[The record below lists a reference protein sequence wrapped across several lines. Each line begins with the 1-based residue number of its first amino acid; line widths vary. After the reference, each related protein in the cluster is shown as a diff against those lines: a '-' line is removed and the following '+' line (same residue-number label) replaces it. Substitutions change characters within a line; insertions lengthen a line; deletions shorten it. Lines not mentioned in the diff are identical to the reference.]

1 MNDILDLTYYPGQD
15 YYCDG
20 EIEDRLLELARSGRE
35 MEEILR
41 ENHEWPIL
49 YHLSDIREHVL
60 DWYDFNPEGTLL
72 EIGAGCGAVTGLFCR
87 KVKQVLAVDLSKK
100 RSTINAVR
108 NGGRG
113 NLKIMVGNFEDIVIT
128 EKFDYVTLIG
138 VLEYSASYISK
149 GENPNL
155 EMLKRARGFLKPG
168 GKLLI
173 AIENKQGMKYFA
185 GAGEDHTG
193 RPFDGIEGYRG
204 VSNVYTFSRPEIERL
219 LIEAGFADN
228 RFYYPMPD
236 YKLPSVVYS
245 DAHLPTPGDFVREVE
260 CYDRPRYAFFD
271 ENAAYSQV
279 IRDGMFPYFA
289 NSFLIVAGDQPKN
302 AAKTEDVPKT
312 DFVAAYAENT
322 GGACPTIYAKYN
334 KLRERKFR
342 VRTDICEEN
351 GLRRV
356 EKYALCPE
364 ALPHV
369 EGMADRLVTLRSV
382 YPRLKFVDAEKIDGG
397 VRFVYLH
404 GESADRQIAKAAKD
418 KASLIN
424 GFEVAF
430 ERILPGAD
438 HRSCFEET
446 AAFDAVFGNGAGLV
460 GRQAVTTANIDCILE
475 NIVVDGDDWICL
487 DYEWVFDFAV
497 PVDFMRYRVVHYFYK
512 EYPETEKILSEEAL
526 LNEFGIGASDAD
538 RFAVMEQS
546 FQKYVFGGERDC
558 RYTENYRQPVTTY
571 DQMVERDRMKSH
583 EIDEL
588 RKVVGHYQGVE
599 QKLRK
604 IGLWQTLQGAQKVG
618 RKVKGVL
625 KR

>member
-1 MNDILDLTYYPGQD
+1 MKDILDLTYYPGQD
-15 YYCDG
+15 FYCDG
-20 EIEDRLLELARSGRE
+20 EIEDRLLELAQSGRD

-49 YHLSDIREHVL
+49 YHLSDMRENVL
-60 DWYDFNPEGTLL
+60 DWYDFDPEGTLL

-87 KVKQVLAVDLSKK
+87 KTKQVTAVDLSKK

-108 NGGRG
+108 NGGKG
-113 NLKIMVGNFEDIVIT
+113 NLKIMVGNFEDIVIR

-149 GENPNL
+149 GEDPNL

-173 AIENKQGMKYFA
+173 AIENKLGMKYFA
-185 GAGEDHTG
+185 GAREDHTG

-204 VSNVYTFSRPEIERL
+204 VSNVYTFSRPEIENL
-219 LIEAGFADN
+219 LVEAGFTDN
-228 RFYYPMPD
+228 QFYYPMPD

-245 DAHLPTPGDFVREVE
+245 DEYLPAPGEFVREVE

-271 ENAAYSQV
+271 ENAAYNQV
-279 IRDGMFPYFA
+279 IRDGQFPYFA
-289 NSFLIVAGDQPKN
+289 NSFLIVAGEGEG
-302 AAKTEDVPKT
+302 KTNCDELI
-312 DFVAAYAENT
+312 AENGDTET
-322 GGACPTIYAKYN
+322 GCSALRVIYSKYN
-334 KLRERKFR
+334 KLRERTFR
-342 VRTDICEEN
+342 VRTDICEES

-356 EKYALCPE
+356 EKCALCPE
-364 ALPHV
+364 AMPHV
-369 EGMADRLVTLRSV
+369 MGMPDRLTTLKAA
-382 YPRLKFVDAEKIDGG
+382 YPRLGFVEAEKIDGG
-397 VRFVYLH
+397 ARFAYLC
-404 GESADRQIAKAAKD
+404 GESADRQIVEAAKD
-418 KASLIN
+418 KDSLVK
-424 GFEVAF
+424 GFEAAF
-430 ERILPGAD
+430 QRILPGED
-438 HRSCFEET
+438 HRIRFEET
-446 AAFDAVFGNGAGLV
+446 GDFNAVFGSGAGFT
-460 GRQAVTTANIDCILE
+460 GREAAITANIDCILE
-475 NIVVDGDDWICL
+475 NIVVDGGSWICL

-512 EYPETEKILSEEAL
+512 EYPETAKILSEEAL
-526 LNEFGIGASDAD
+526 LNEIGIGASDAE

-546 FQKYVFGGERDC
+546 FQRYVFGGERDC

-571 DQMVERDRMKSH
+571 DQMVERDRMKTH

-604 IGLWQTLQGAQKVG
+604 IGLWQTLQGVQKVG
-618 RKVKGVL
+618 RKVKGAL